1 MISSSAHS
9 AIRRNRVFRR
19 QSGTAT
25 AAAVVVIGAC
35 AAAAIAGCSSASSST
50 SRKNTTD
57 TSTESAATTKALRL
71 AAVASGQVNS
81 LTANIKV
88 HSSGTSA
95 GDLTGAV
102 SLQMKPS
109 KIISATFDVSQS
121 KSASIELDEI
131 LTGKAIYF
139 KDPAFT
145 KATGKPWVEAS
156 TSELS
161 SKVGVSLGSLL
172 QNLESSNPLD
182 QARLFSASKNAHEV
196 GTMVIRGVRTTEY
209 AGTYVPSVALAQL
222 SPQLRKQLGP
232 TLKSIGTN
240 AIQFEVWIDA
250 QHIVRQAEDQD
261 NVRGQVVVTELYVTS
276 VNKPVKVT
284 LPPAS
289 QVAPLP
295 KV

>member
-1 MISSSAHS
+1 MISPSVHS

-19 QSGTAT
+19 QSGAAT
-25 AAAVVVIGAC
+25 AAAVVVIGVC
-35 AAAAIAGCSSASSST
+35 AATAIVGCSSASSTS
-50 SRKNTTD
+50 SRKNTAD
-57 TSTESAATTKALRL
+57 TSTESAATTKALQL
-71 AAVASGQVNS
+71 ASAASEQVNS

-88 HSSGTSA
+88 HSSGTST

-102 SLQMKPS
+102 SLEMKPA
-109 KIISATFDVSQS
+109 KIIAATFNVSQS
-121 KSASIELDEI
+121 KSSSIELDEI

-161 SKVGVSLGSLL
+161 AKVGVSLGSLL

-209 AGTYVPSVALAQL
+209 AGTYEPAVALAEL
-222 SPQLRKQLGP
+222 TPQLRKQLGP

-250 QHIVRQAEDQD
+250 HHIVRQAEDQD

-289 QVAPLP
+289 EVAPLP